1 MKNISNLFQ
10 LTEKDKDQ
18 YKKLIDKIDL
28 DTSDDVIGMLNTKVD
43 RLIASD
49 QLNDIE
55 VDLIK
60 NVSVL
65 VSIYQTYPDLTDSI
79 RKRILFAISYFCD
92 EDDDIPDIVPEIGY
106 LDDAVIARWVIESIS
121 KDLPEVSIASVSYTH
136 LTLPTILLV

>member
-106 LDDAVIARWVIESIS
+106 LDDAVIARWVIDSIS
-121 KDLPEVSIASVSYTH
+121 KDLPEVSIA
-136 LTLPTILLV
+136 

>member
-10 LTEKDKDQ
+10 LTEKDKGQ

-28 DTSDDVIGMLNTKVD
+28 DTSDGVIGMLNAKLD

-92 EDDDIPDIVPEIGY
+92 ENDDIPDIVPEIGY

-121 KDLPEVSIASVSYTH
+121 KDLPEVSIA
-136 LTLPTILLV
+136 

>member
-28 DTSDDVIGMLNTKVD
+28 NTSVEVINMLNAKLD
-43 RLIASD
+43 RLIASE

-106 LDDAVIARWVIESIS
+106 LDDAVIARWVIDSIS
-121 KDLPEVSIASVSYTH
+121 KDLPEVSIA
-136 LTLPTILLV
+136 

>member
-28 DTSDDVIGMLNTKVD
+28 DTSDDVIGMLNTKID

-121 KDLPEVSIASVSYTH
+121 KDLPEVSIA
-136 LTLPTILLV
+136 

>member
-1 MKNISNLFQ
+1 
-10 LTEKDKDQ
+10 
-18 YKKLIDKIDL
+18 
-28 DTSDDVIGMLNTKVD
+28 MLNAKLD
-43 RLIASD
+43 RLIASE

-65 VSIYQTYPDLTDSI
+65 VSIYQTYLDLTDSI

-92 EDDDIPDIVPEIGY
+92 ENDDIPDIVPEIGY

-121 KDLPEVSIASVSYTH
+121 KDLPEVSIA
-136 LTLPTILLV
+136 